1 VIGAASPGKEI
12 EMLKVLR
19 SLVRDEAG
27 QDLAEYGIALAIIA
41 AGAGLAAVAI
51 AGNVQVLWTKASGII
66 AQAAN

>member
-1 VIGAASPGKEI
+1 VIGAADPGKEI